1 MNYFIFSDESGYW
14 NKNRSNEDY
23 YIRCWIV
30 VHSGFINSIIDN
42 NGSINLENLKGF
54 FAIVKLSDF
63 YSEKYKIREN
73 IESSLK
79 NIFEDLKQLLK
90 EYMQDIKPA
99 VLSAVNRILFLH
111 TYEKYSWVNFFK
123 ALELRG
129 EEIDKI
135 IIDNP
140 QFNKK
145 EYKKMLLSIENINLK
160 EEQVKFKEDLSQQN
174 KLVKFLDIPDRY
186 GGYVSKIMTNTI
198 TRGEKED
205 FLNFYNL
212 SISEKIAY
220 GNILPGIEKIFRGY
234 ENDVKFI
241 RSKLSE
247 ILIYKK

>member
-1 MNYFIFSDESGYW
+1 MNYFIFSDESGHW
-14 NKNRSNEDY
+14 NKDRSNGDY

-42 NGSINLENLKGF
+42 NRSINLENFRGF
-54 FAIVKLSDF
+54 FTIVKSSDF

-123 ALELRG
+123 ALQLKG

-135 IIDNP
+135 IIDKP

-145 EYKKMLLSIENINLK
+145 EYKKMLLSIENIDLK
-160 EEQVKFKEDLSQQN
+160 EVQIKFKEDLSQQN
-174 KLVKFLDIPDRY
+174 KLVKFLNIPDRY
-186 GGYVSKIMTNTI
+186 SRCVSKIITNTI
-198 TRGEKED
+198 TIREKED
-205 FLNFYNL
+205 FLNFYNR
-212 SISEKIAY
+212 SISRKIVY

-234 ENDVKFI
+234 ENDVKFL